1 MFAKKLCVA
10 GNEAELNMC
19 NVLVA
24 LTLVVFAAAALLH
37 GARTIFRDFCFS
49 LLQMFA
55 VTQLHLLFLVLITE
69 RRTQG
74 VAHGARVLQ
83 CISLVYFFPLFNN
96 FSCCC
101 CCFTQLDFTSSCLL
115 RSQKHSFEQGE
126 GGRRATLLLHL
137 LLTVITYCI

>member
-1 MFAKKLCVA
+1 
-10 GNEAELNMC
+10 MC

-55 VTQLHLLFLVLITE
+55 FTHLHLLFLVLITE

-83 CISLVYFFPLFNN
+83 CISLVYFFPFLIIFYVVVVVVLLNLI
-96 FSCCC
+96 SPH
-101 CCFTQLDFTSSCLL
+101 LASSAVKNTLL
-115 RSQKHSFEQGE
+115 NRAKGE
-126 GGRRATLLLHL
+126 GGLLS
-137 LLTVITYCI
+137 YCIYY